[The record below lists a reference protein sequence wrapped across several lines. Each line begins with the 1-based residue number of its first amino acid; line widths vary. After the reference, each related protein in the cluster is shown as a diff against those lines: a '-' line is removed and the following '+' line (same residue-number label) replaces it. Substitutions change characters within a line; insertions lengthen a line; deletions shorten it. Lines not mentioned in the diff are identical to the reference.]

1 MLTYPLSSTNA
12 MMTLLAQE
20 LGGSEGRVSVG
31 KKPRGARV
39 TGGGLN
45 NDALQQSDA
54 DCGRRIKLLIALTV
68 ACARDLSAIRPR
80 RGSVQAFTK
89 AKLSKRGKS
98 LSHRAKGLACLFGEY
113 SFLKVWNIILAR
125 HVEKALGLGRAFV
138 RLRAFVFMRHNLA
151 IRRKREHCRLS

>member
-89 AKLSKRGKS
+89 AKLSKLGKS
-98 LSHRAKGLACLFGEY
+98 FGGRSGTSSLHATWRKLWDWDALLLDY
-113 SFLKVWNIILAR
+113 GHSFLCVITL
-125 HVEKALGLGRAFV
+125 L
-138 RLRAFVFMRHNLA
+138 
-151 IRRKREHCRLS
+151 